1 MLSSFR
7 NRLPHYFTT
16 HPSREVKE
24 VYWFTIISN
33 MALSMVFIF
42 EPIYLYTLGY
52 SLTKIM
58 VFYLLVYSSYL
69 FLITFGAKFAGRF
82 GYKHA
87 IFLSNIFFVAYWFTL
102 YGIKFHPWLFFVSP
116 IFFAMQKSL
125 FWPAYDADIALF
137 SAKGQRG
144 REVGMLT
151 SLVQIAFIAGPLVG
165 GMISEK
171 FGFMVL
177 FIASSALI
185 MLSTYPLFSSP
196 EIYSPHQFTFGKLLE
211 MLRKYR
217 SNFFGYWGFAEDL
230 MIMSLWPVYMFMVIG
245 NFENIGIVSTI
256 ATVIGTVVMLYVG
269 RLIDKQGGR
278 HRIIF
283 ESSVVYAATWIL
295 RFLSQ
300 GVALV
305 LGFDILTKALKNIL
319 NVPINSLTYENAS
332 TDGPDHA
339 VAYSVFFEFSLA
351 VGKVIT
357 SLASI
362 LILSLTNNIYLVF
375 AFAGILTMFYGFLRK
390 HAQ

>member
-1 MLSSFR
+1 
-7 NRLPHYFTT
+7 
-16 HPSREVKE
+16 
-24 VYWFTIISN
+24 
-33 MALSMVFIF
+33 
-42 EPIYLYTLGY
+42 
-52 SLTKIM
+52 
-58 VFYLLVYSSYL
+58 
-69 FLITFGAKFAGRF
+69 
-82 GYKHA
+82 
-87 IFLSNIFFVAYWFTL
+87 
-102 YGIKFHPWLFFVSP
+102 
-116 IFFAMQKSL
+116 
-125 FWPAYDADIALF
+125 
-137 SAKGQRG
+137 
-144 REVGMLT
+144 
-151 SLVQIAFIAGPLVG
+151 
-165 GMISEK
+165 
-171 FGFMVL
+171 
-177 FIASSALI
+177 
-185 MLSTYPLFSSP
+185 
-196 EIYSPHQFTFGKLLE
+196 

-295 RFLSQ
+295 RFVSQ